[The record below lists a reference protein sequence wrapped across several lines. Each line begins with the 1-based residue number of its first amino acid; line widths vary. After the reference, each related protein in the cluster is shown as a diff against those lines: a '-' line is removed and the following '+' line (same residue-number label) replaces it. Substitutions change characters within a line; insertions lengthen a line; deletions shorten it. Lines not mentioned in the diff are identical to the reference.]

1 MTLFF
6 RETDNA
12 NHRKRC
18 HGMPEMRPQCGFSHP
33 APSDTG
39 FSGAG
44 KPLSA
49 YRTAFS
55 GMRESMFC
63 NTKEPFPQ
71 HRKAFSA
78 KLKWQNRKTEKHN
91 PLAYRQL
98 RKTPE
103 NHVFAAGRTSLCKYC
118 LNLNVPM
125 YINAFAGTFSC
136 IIMHHYMNLQ
146 AMFHRN
152 NISTPESSRAVRNGK

>member
-33 APSDTG
+33 ALSDTG

-63 NTKEPFPQ
+63 NAKEPFPQ

-78 KLKWQNRKTEKHN
+78 KQKWRNRKTEKHN

-98 RKTPE
+98 RKTLK
-103 NHVFAAGRTSLCKYC
+103 NSVFAVGRTLRCKYS
-118 LNLNVPM
+118 LNLNVAM
-125 YINAFAGTFSC
+125 HIHAFAGTFSC

-146 AMFHRN
+146 AASYHDNKSMA
-152 NISTPESSRAVRNGK
+152 ESSRNVRNGK